1 MSVSWRS
8 VGWMSGVLVVA
19 ILAALGI
26 SLAVWHTQQARQKQ
40 KLGPYT
46 LFPLLIG
53 PGSIDG
59 PVDSRRHC
67 VILPAGFRLAPGS
80 ISKEAMDGREGAGWV
95 LISERMKP
103 GDDIY
108 AYTTAPPWNN
118 VPFGGSGGFVV
129 LRGRC
134 MVGRMVTWVS

>member
-1 MSVSWRS
+1 
-8 VGWMSGVLVVA
+8 
-19 ILAALGI
+19 
-26 SLAVWHTQQARQKQ
+26 
-40 KLGPYT
+40 
-46 LFPLLIG
+46 
-53 PGSIDG
+53 
-59 PVDSRRHC
+59 
-67 VILPAGFRLAPGS
+67 
-80 ISKEAMDGREGAGWV
+80 MDGREGAGWI

-108 AYTTAPPWNN
+108 EYTTDFSHLSHGNN